1 MRIPFFVV
9 FFVSILNRFKWIK
22 CGSKFRLAFLLCF
35 GIQFV
40 QAQDRPNVV
49 WIVTEDNSKHY
60 LKLYDEQGAAM
71 PTVERLAKK
80 GIVFN
85 NAFSQAPV
93 CSVARSTIISGCYA
107 PRVGAQYHRTMK
119 KVPMPDGLRMFPYYL
134 RQAGYYTTNNS
145 KEDYNFIKGDGV
157 WDQSSNTATYRD
169 RKAEQP
175 FFHVQN
181 FGITHEG
188 RLHFKESEMQQNKTS
203 TDPEKMTPH
212 PYHPNTSTF
221 RYTQSLYHDLH
232 QRADQAMDR
241 FLQQLEEDGLLE
253 DTFIFYYGDH
263 GGVLPGSKGY
273 IYERGV
279 HVPMV
284 VYIPEK
290 WKHLVPVER
299 GSRVDGFVQFID
311 LGPTVLNLAGVD
323 IPEEMDGRPFLGDG
337 LSKKELQSRNSTFSY
352 ADRFDEKYD
361 LVRSVRVGKYKYI
374 RNYQPF
380 NFDGL
385 YNFYRYR
392 MLAYKEWLQ
401 RYKEGKLNAAQRQ
414 FFEPRLP
421 EALYNVEK
429 DPYEIDNLVARKK
442 KKGKLRKMRK
452 TLQQQVKSLP
462 DLSFYPEPYLLQ
474 TAWDNPADFG
484 QQNKIEIARLIDIAD
499 LSLMSFKNAREGVEE
514 ALNSSSPWERYWGL
528 IVCSSFGEEASIFY
542 DKARDLAKADEENLV
557 KVRAAEFLGLTQAE
571 NPVARLT
578 DCLKKAETHAEAN
591 LILNTIVLLQDLH
604 QDYKFE
610 LTEDMVA
617 PQWLKERNSLVKE
630 RLTYLGVDFGAD

>member
-1 MRIPFFVV
+1 MNIPCPSV
-9 FFVSILNRFKWIK
+9 FFMLLSGVPKRSKYYLRFCLMIVLN
-22 CGSKFRLAFLLCF
+22 LCF
-35 GIQFV
+35 IIA

-60 LKLYDEQGAAM
+60 LKLYDQNGVSM
-71 PTVERLAKK
+71 PTIERLAEQ

-119 KVPMPDGLRMFPYYL
+119 KVPMPEGLRMFPYYL
-134 RQAGYYTTNNS
+134 RQAGYYTTNNN
-145 KEDYNFIKGDGV
+145 KEDYNFIKGEGV
-157 WDQSSNTATYRD
+157 WDNSSNKATYRD
-169 RKAEQP
+169 RKKGQA

-188 RLHFKESEMQQNKTS
+188 RLHFNEKEMQENETN
-203 TDPEKMTPH
+203 TDPKSMIPP

-232 QRADQAMDR
+232 QRADQAMER
-241 FLQQLEEDGLLE
+241 FLEQLEEDGLLE

-279 HVPMV
+279 HVPLV
-284 VYIPEK
+284 VYVPEK

-299 GSRVDGFVQFID
+299 GSRVDGFVRFID
-311 LGPTVLNLAGVD
+311 LAPTVLNLAGVE
-323 IPEEMDGRPFLGDG
+323 IPDEMDGSPFLGHG
-337 LSKKELQSRNSTFSY
+337 LSEKEINSRNAVFCY

-392 MLAYKEWLQ
+392 MLAYQEWLQ
-401 RYKEGKLNAAQRQ
+401 LYKEGKLNETQQQ

-421 EALYNVEK
+421 EALYNVEE
-429 DPYEIDNLVARKK
+429 DPYEINNLVASGR
-442 KKGKLRKMRK
+442 KKGKLRKLRK
-452 TLQQQVKSLP
+452 ILQQQVKSLP
-462 DLSFYPEPYLLQ
+462 DLSFYPEHYLLQ
-474 TAWDNPADFG
+474 MAWDNPVQFG
-484 QQNKIEIARLIDIAD
+484 RQNREEIARLIDVAD
-499 LSLMSFKNAREGVEE
+499 LSLKPFKDASDDIANA
-514 ALNSSSPWERYWGL
+514 LHSPNPWERYWGL
-528 IVCSSFGEEASIFY
+528 IVCSSFGKEASAFF
-542 DKARDLAKADEENLV
+542 DKARALAESDEENLV
-557 KVRAAEFLGLTQAE
+557 RVRAAEFLGLT
-571 NPVARLT
+571 
-578 DCLKKAETHAEAN
+578 KAETPVPVLTECLQKAQTSAEAN
-591 LILNTIVLLQDLH
+591 LILNTIVLMRDTNP
-604 QDYKFE
+604 DYKFSLQKE
-610 LTEDMVA
+610 MVN
-617 PQWLKERNSLVKE
+617 PQFLRGKDSVVKE
-630 RLTYLGVDFGAD
+630 RLIYLGVDIKVD